1 MSDIKSVLFI
11 NGITSH
17 MNLVKIV
24 VEYLTSWLTKC
35 RAITDEEGF

>member
-1 MSDIKSVLFI
+1 MSDIKSLLFI

-24 VEYLTSWLTKC
+24 VEYLTSWLTKW